1 MDNNSFF
8 SIHDLSTNVEK
19 FNQLTIGT
27 FRLLAKVF
35 TVASLVIWAVSPLVC
50 LFDRVSGAARDIFC
64 LLAFFS
70 LLILLVGY
78 RNLKHWHF
86 PLLAVF
92 AAAFG
97 GFTCLFAGPYVLC
110 FTVPSALV
118 CCLVLLLNKVQ
129 RQATIG
135 LICSVVVLFTVALI
149 FAILPPMA
157 NGLFL
162 AATSSIHLMLFFVLM
177 AFDLKVISRKNLPA
191 DWYMATNKNVVFLII
206 GHCLLANL
214 ILIAGFIIAG

>member
-8 SIHDLSTNVEK
+8 SIRDLSTDVEK

-35 TVASLVIWAVSPLVC
+35 IMASLVIWAVSPLVC
-50 LFDRVSGAARDIFC
+50 LFDRVTGVMHDIFC
-64 LLAFFS
+64 FLAFFS

-78 RNLKHWHF
+78 RNLKRWHF

-92 AAAFG
+92 ATAFG
-97 GFTCLFAGPYVLC
+97 GFTCLLAGPYVLC

-118 CCLVLLLNKVQ
+118 CSLVVLLNKVQ
-129 RQATIG
+129 RKVTIG
-135 LICSVVVLFTVALI
+135 LVCSVVVLFIVALI
-149 FAILPPMA
+149 FVILPPMA

-162 AATSSIHLMLFFVLM
+162 AATSSIHLVLFFVLM
-177 AFDLKVISRKNLPA
+177 AFDLKVISRKTLPA
-191 DWYMATNKNVVFLII
+191 DWYMATNKNVIFLVI

-214 ILIAGFIIAG
+214 VLLTGFIVAG